1 MECVEST
8 EKRDEDGNEPGAGAG
23 GRVGGCPKNHAGSS
37 AITQQIRVRAG
48 NYGGGGEDEASSM
61 EDAGINTPGETVS
74 MRRRGATRGAR
85 RFRQER
91 R

>member
-8 EKRDEDGNEPGAGAG
+8 GKRDEDGNEPGAGAG

-48 NYGGGGEDEASSM
+48 NYGGGREDEASSM
-61 EDAGINTPGETVS
+61 EDARIDTPEEAVT

-85 RFRQER
+85 RFR
-91 R
+91 

>member
-8 EKRDEDGNEPGAGAG
+8 EKRDEDGNEPGAGASPPPP
-23 GRVGGCPKNHAGSS
+23 CPKNHAGSS

-48 NYGGGGEDEASSM
+48 NYGGGREDEASSM
-61 EDAGINTPGETVS
+61 EDARIDTPEEAVT

-85 RFRQER
+85 RFR
-91 R
+91 